1 MLNAIA
7 LTDRNLILTG
17 YTGANLPRT
26 GQLIAERL
34 GMPFLNLDVLI
45 GERIGASGG
54 DIRESFGERRLK
66 TVEADIV
73 EETRLRRQT
82 VIRVSA
88 RTLMHS
94 DNLSRLALT
103 GPVVCLMTSLDAT
116 LRRLHISM
124 GGRYADPDERA
135 RELGELRQEWGIR
148 DLPGM
153 VQIDTTTMTADHI
166 LQTVVALYRERAIL
180 RD

>member
-1 MLNAIA
+1 MLNAIP

-45 GERIGASGG
+45 NDRIGLSGI
-54 DIRESFGERRLK
+54 DIREAFGERRLR
-66 TVEADIV
+66 TLEADVI

-82 VIRVSA
+82 VIRISA
-88 RTLMHS
+88 RTLLHS
-94 DNLSRLALT
+94 DNLARIAQT
-103 GPVVCLMTSLDAT
+103 GPVVCLMTTLDAI

-124 GGRYADPDERA
+124 GGRYADPNERA

-153 VQIDTTTMTADHI
+153 IQLDTTQMTVDQI
-166 LQTVVALYRERAIL
+166 LQSVVALYRERAIP
-180 RD
+180 RE

>member
-1 MLNAIA
+1 MFNAIA

-17 YTGANLPRT
+17 YTGSNQPRT

-34 GMPFLNLDVLI
+34 GMPFVNLDVFI
-45 GERIGASGG
+45 SERIGLSGS
-54 DIRESFGERRLK
+54 DVRETFGERRLK
-66 TVEADIV
+66 TVEADII
-73 EETRLRRQT
+73 EETCLRRQS

-88 RTLMHS
+88 RALQHS
-94 DNLSRLALT
+94 DNLTRLAQT
-103 GPVVCLMTSLDAT
+103 GLVFCLMTSLDAV

-124 GGRYADPDERA
+124 GGRYADPNERA

-148 DLPGM
+148 NKPGIIE
-153 VQIDTTTMTADHI
+153 VDTTALTVDQIM
-166 LQTVVALYRERAIL
+166 QTVVALYRERAIS

>member
-17 YTGANLPRT
+17 YTGANQPRT
-26 GQLIAERL
+26 GLLIAERL
-34 GMPFLNLDVLI
+34 GMPFVNLDAFISERVGLS
-45 GERIGASGG
+45 GEGVRQA
-54 DIRESFGERRLK
+54 FGERRLK

-73 EETRLRRQT
+73 EETSLRRQT

-88 RTLMHS
+88 RTLQS
-94 DNLSRLALT
+94 GDNLARLAQT
-103 GPVVCLMTSLDAT
+103 GPVFCLMTSLDAV

-124 GGRYADPDERA
+124 GGRYADPNERA

-148 DLPGM
+148 NKLGM
-153 VQIDTTTMTADHI
+153 IEIDTTS
-166 LQTVVALYRERAIL
+166 QTVDQIIQTIIALYRERAIS

>member
-1 MLNAIA
+1 MFNTIP

-17 YTGANLPRT
+17 YTGANQPRT

-34 GMPFLNLDVLI
+34 GMPFVNLDVLI
-45 GERIGASGG
+45 GERIGLSGG
-54 DIRESFGERRLK
+54 DVREMFGERRLK

-88 RTLMHS
+88 RTLLHS
-94 DNLSRLALT
+94 ENLARLAQT
-103 GPVVCLMTSLDAT
+103 GPMVCLITTLDAV

-148 DLPGM
+148 TVGGKID
-153 VQIDTTTMTADHI
+153 IDTTDMTADQI
-166 LQTVVALYRERAIL
+166 VQTVVALYRERAIA

>member
-17 YTGANLPRT
+17 YTGANQPRI

-34 GMPFLNLDVLI
+34 GMPFVNLDVFI
-45 GERIGASGG
+45 SERAGLSG
-54 DIRESFGERRLK
+54 DDVREAFGERRLK
-66 TVEADIV
+66 TLEADIV

-82 VIRVSA
+82 VVRVSA
-88 RTLMHS
+88 RTLQHS
-94 DNLSRLALT
+94 DNLARLAQT
-103 GPVVCLMTSLDAT
+103 GPVVCLMTSLDAV

-124 GGRYADPDERA
+124 GGRYADPNQRA

-148 DLPGM
+148 DKPGIIA
-153 VQIDTTTMTADHI
+153 VDTTAQTADQI
-166 LQTVVALYRERAIL
+166 MQTVVALYRERAIL

>member
-1 MLNAIA
+1 MLNTIA

-17 YTGANLPRT
+17 YSGANLPRT

-45 GERIGASGG
+45 GERIGLSGI
-54 DIRESFGERRLK
+54 DVREAFGERRLK
-66 TVEADIV
+66 TLEADIV
-73 EETRLRRQT
+73 EEARLRRQT
-82 VIRVSA
+82 VIRVNA
-88 RTLMHS
+88 RTLLHS
-94 DNLSRLALT
+94 ENLARLAQT
-103 GPVVCLMTSLDAT
+103 GPVVSLMTSLDAI

-148 DLPGM
+148 NLTGM
-153 VQIDTTTMTADHI
+153 VQLDTTAMTSDQI
-166 LQTVVALYRERAIL
+166 LQTVVALYRERAIP
-180 RD
+180 RE